1 MAENKGKK
9 KEETKAAEGGEE
21 APKQYGKKE
30 KKSKSRWTLELC
42 MKAAKRFATREEFE
56 FGTPSAFKAAVAHG
70 WDAKCCAHMKAAAP
84 KATVHKAPVKIAA
97 KKKPVGRLP
106 KAS

>member
-9 KEETKAAEGGEE
+9 KEEPKAANPGEE

-42 MKAAKRFATREEFE
+42 MKSAKRFSTRQEWE
-56 FGTPSAFKAAVAHG
+56 FGAPSAFKSAVAHG
-70 WDAKCCAHMKAAAP
+70 WDVKCTAHMKAVAP

-97 KKKPVGRLP
+97 KKKPATRLP
-106 KAS
+106 KAG